1 MKKSKNI
8 LVCPLNWGLGHTSRV
23 VPIIFYLIEKGYD
36 VILAADIDIINFL
49 KCEFPNIKTLL
60 LPSYKVKFSKR
71 KSQLFVLLAL
81 IPKILYHTIKEH
93 FLLKKIIVAH
103 NIDIVISDNR
113 YGLWNKH
120 VHSIFI
126 THQSMIKLP
135 NGFKIFEYSLYLFI
149 RLLVSR
155 FDRCWIPDF
164 NDIRNLSGDLSHK
177 YPISPNAEF
186 IGPLSRFLLSNE
198 NITTD
203 NKIDIL
209 CVLSGPEPQ
218 RSIFESI
225 LLKQLSN
232 VNKKIVLVRGTN
244 IKAEDYSFKNNITV
258 FDICNS
264 NKLKKLILSA
274 SVIICRSGYSSVMDL
289 MALNKKAILVPTP
302 GQTEQEY
309 LANYLQKQNWFYYER
324 QNYFDVNN
332 ALGKCRK
339 YSCNDIFNSHE
350 LLLEAINNIVATH
363 FVEKK

>member
-1 MKKSKNI
+1 LKKSKNI
-8 LVCPLNWGLGHTSRV
+8 LVCPLNWGLGHASRV
-23 VPIIFYLIEKGYD
+23 VPIIFHLIEKGYD

-60 LPSYKVKFSKR
+60 LPSYKVRFSKQ
-71 KSQLFVLLAL
+71 KSQILIFLSL
-81 IPKILYHTIKEH
+81 IPKILFHTVKEH
-93 FLLKKIIVAH
+93 FLLKKIISNH

-113 YGLWNKH
+113 YGIWNKN
-120 VHSIFI
+120 VQSILI
-126 THQSMIKLP
+126 SHQSMLKLP
-135 NGFKIFEYSLYLFI
+135 RILKLFEYPIYFFI
-149 RLLVSR
+149 RLLVSK
-155 FDRCWIPDF
+155 FDKCWIPDYY
-164 NDIRNLSGDLSHK
+164 NTRNISGDLSHK
-177 YPISPNAEF
+177 YPVFSNAEF

-264 NKLKKLILSA
+264 NKLKELILSA

-309 LANYLQKQNWFYYER
+309 LAKHLQNQNWFYYES
-324 QNYFDVNN
+324 QNYLDVNN

-350 LLLEAINNIVATH
+350 LLLEAIRNL
-363 FVEKK
+363 